1 MTFDLLIDQVYFWA
15 KKRDL
20 IKPENVSKQMLKVVE
35 ELGEL
40 AAGITKNNEE
50 ATIDGLGDTFVT
62 LIILS
67 HQLGYEPRECL
78 KAAYDEIKS
87 RSGTTVNG
95 VFIKDEQ
102 QDVQPK

>member
-15 KKRDL
+15 KERDL

-40 AAGITKNNEE
+40 AAGITKNNEA

-67 HQLGYEPRECL
+67 YQLRYEPRECL
-78 KAAYDEIKS
+78 KAAYDEIKA
-87 RSGTTVNG
+87 RTGTTVNG
-95 VFIKDEQ
+95 VFIKDEPS
-102 QDVQPK
+102 VQPE